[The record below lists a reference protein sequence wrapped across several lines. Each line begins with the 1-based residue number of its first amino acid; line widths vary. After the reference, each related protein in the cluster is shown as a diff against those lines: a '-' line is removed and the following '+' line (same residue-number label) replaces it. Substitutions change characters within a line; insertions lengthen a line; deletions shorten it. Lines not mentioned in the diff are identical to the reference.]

1 MRHTDDRKDAPVTTM
16 TIGALSRR
24 TGVPVKTLRAYEDL
38 GLIYNVG
45 RSPGNYRLFGDEA
58 LWCVETVTGLR
69 KLGLT
74 LAEIQELSEV
84 YLQSDNTLGPRLAD
98 LLGAVR
104 ARTETRI
111 AELRRR
117 LEWIDQVER
126 QHAAELADRTGL
138 PDDERQRSPE
148 RA

>member
-1 MRHTDDRKDAPVTTM
+1 MTTM

-45 RSPGNYRLFGDEA
+45 RSPGNYRLFGEEA

-84 YLQSDNTLGPRLAD
+84 YLHRDEPLGPRFAD
-98 LLGAVR
+98 LLAAVR

-111 AELRRR
+111 AELRYR
-117 LEWIDQVER
+117 LACIDQVESE
-126 QHAAELADRTGL
+126 HAAELAGRAEL
-138 PDDERQRSPE
+138 ADDERRVSPE
-148 RA
+148 GA